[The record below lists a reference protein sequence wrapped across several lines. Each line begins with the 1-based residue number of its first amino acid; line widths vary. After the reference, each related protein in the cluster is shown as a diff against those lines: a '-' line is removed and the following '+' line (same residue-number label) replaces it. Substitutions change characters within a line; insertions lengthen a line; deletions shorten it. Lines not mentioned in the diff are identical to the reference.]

1 MPSSPTSSSAPVSRE
16 QISSIARSMA
26 SPEPPFRRAPS
37 PNSRASRSCCINTA
51 MASRMVR
58 HKKRPHGLKLRSLY
72 LWHRYFGLS
81 AALYKQN
88 QTTTNQKHKQTKH
101 LKLDQRHVQ
110 TDWLLD
116 WYG

>member
-58 HKKRPHGLKLRSLY
+58 HKKRHHGLNLRSLF
-72 LWHRYFGLS
+72 LWHRYFGLT
-81 AALYKQN
+81 AAQN
-88 QTTTNQKHKQTKH
+88 KHDQTTTNQKHNHTER

-110 TDWLLD
+110 TD
-116 WYG
+116 